1 MKQAIIVIS
10 MVIISLI
17 IINGIKIEQIDE
29 SGNVLTDGQEESFE
43 QNSEVIKE
51 DILIGEGVEVQN
63 GDTLQVHYIGTLEDG
78 TKFDSSRDREEP
90 FEFTLGAGQVIVGWD
105 QGLLGM
111 KVGGIRKLTIPPELG
126 YGENGQGSIP
136 ANATLIFEVEI
147 LSIL

>member
-1 MKQAIIVIS
+1 MKQAIIVIA

-90 FEFTLGAGQVIVGWD
+90 FEFTLGAGQVIMGWD